1 MALLLPVLLTPTYK
15 DIEMSLQTT
24 TPFKRGDTFALSGIY
39 RQNGVAI
46 ALSTQV
52 IRSQLRTS
60 IGTLVAT
67 LVAVIDANQT
77 ANPGRFYLGL
87 ANPAQSA
94 TFPAPANLYCD
105 LEVQV
110 GGVVRSTETF
120 IVPVLPDMS
129 Q

>member
-1 MALLLPVLLTPTYK
+1 MTAQTATPQITP
-15 DIEMSLQTT
+15 
-24 TPFKRGDTFALSGIY
+24 PFKRGDPLALSGIY
-39 RQNGVAI
+39 RENGVTV
-46 ALSTQV
+46 ALGNQV

-60 IGTLVAT
+60 TGALVAT

-94 TFPAPANLYCD
+94 TFAAPANLYCD
-105 LEVQV
+105 IEVHE
-110 GGVVRSTETF
+110 GGTIRSSETF
-120 IVPVLPDMS
+120 IVPVLPDAS

>member
-1 MALLLPVLLTPTYK
+1 MTA
-15 DIEMSLQTT
+15 QTT
-24 TPFKRGDTFALSGIY
+24 TPFKRGDTLALSGIY
-39 RQNGVAI
+39 RENGVAV
-46 ALSTQV
+46 ALGNQV

-60 IGTLVAT
+60 TGALVAS

-94 TFPAPANLYCD
+94 TFAAPANLYCD
-105 LEVQV
+105 IEVQV

-120 IVPVLPDMS
+120 IVPVVPDVS